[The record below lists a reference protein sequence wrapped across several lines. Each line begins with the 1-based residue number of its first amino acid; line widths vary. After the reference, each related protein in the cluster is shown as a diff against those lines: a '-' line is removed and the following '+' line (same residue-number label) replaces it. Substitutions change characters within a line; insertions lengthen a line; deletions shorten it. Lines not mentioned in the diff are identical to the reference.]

1 MRCGDVMKQDIVWCW
16 GTEPVSQVALR
27 MRDHGVGFVPVV
39 DGSGRVVGTIT
50 DRDLA
55 IRVLANESSPRMPVE
70 SVMSTRVLT
79 CKPWDPLAHA
89 EERMMRYKKSRIV
102 CVDEWDRPVGVISL
116 SDVADV
122 ERGMRSGE
130 VLRSI
135 TQREARGS

>member
-1 MRCGDVMKQDIVWCW
+1 
-16 GTEPVSQVALR
+16 

-39 DGSGRVVGTIT
+39 DGSGHVIGTVT

-116 SDVADV
+116 SDIADV